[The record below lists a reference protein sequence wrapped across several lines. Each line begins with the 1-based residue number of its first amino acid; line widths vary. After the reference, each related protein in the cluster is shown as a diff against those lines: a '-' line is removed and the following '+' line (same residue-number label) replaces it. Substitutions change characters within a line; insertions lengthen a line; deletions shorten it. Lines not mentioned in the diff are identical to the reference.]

1 MIRSAGPPHTGLMCE
16 NEHFDGTWERIKP
29 DLYRHNSL
37 TFSDKGG
44 KVFLS
49 QVIGNLAHPDCI
61 VKVCSAKA
69 LHYKKML
76 ISYEF
81 QKNYGCIKSRTVG
94 SLVRRL
100 VGTSV

>member
-44 KVFLS
+44 KIFLS
-49 QVIGNLAHPDCI
+49 QVIGNLAHPDGI
-61 VKVCSAKA
+61 VKFTVSLFGKSAKFRGNFG
-69 LHYKKML
+69 L
-76 ISYEF
+76 I
-81 QKNYGCIKSRTVG
+81 
-94 SLVRRL
+94 
-100 VGTSV
+100 

>member
-49 QVIGNLAHPDCI
+49 QTIGNLAHPDCI
-61 VKVCSAKA
+61 VKVTVSLFGRSATFSEN
-69 LHYKKML
+69 LGLM
-76 ISYEF
+76 
-81 QKNYGCIKSRTVG
+81 
-94 SLVRRL
+94 
-100 VGTSV
+100 

>member
-44 KVFLS
+44 KVS
-49 QVIGNLAHPDCI
+49 
-61 VKVCSAKA
+61 S
-69 LHYKKML
+69 
-76 ISYEF
+76 
-81 QKNYGCIKSRTVG
+81 
-94 SLVRRL
+94 
-100 VGTSV
+100 